1 MMETRS
7 EELKKMIRLLV
18 QALLALSGMG
28 AVIVLTFQGKM
39 EPAVLAGLVGMA
51 VSFFVAEMKNG
62 EERKHAQQMQRLRN
76 DTPR

>member
-1 MMETRS
+1 MTDRT
-7 EELKKMIRLLV
+7 EELKKMMRLIV

-39 EPAVLAGLVGMA
+39 EPAVLAGLVGMS

-62 EERKHAQQMQRLRN
+62 EDRKHSEEMQRLRN
-76 DTPR
+76 DAPQ